1 MTKTVSES
9 GVERA
14 GEPAIAS
21 LAVRGSL
28 GGLLMGLANLVPGIS
43 GGTML
48 LAAGVYR
55 RFIDA
60 VAEVTTLRFR
70 LRSVVL
76 LGVIAGSAGLA
87 ILLLA
92 GPVESLVTQHRWIMY
107 SAFLGLTLGGAPVV
121 WRMAKPGGTAF
132 GVGTAAG
139 FALMAVMA
147 FTGTGG
153 EGGSDSVLLVI
164 AGMAAASAMILPGVS
179 GAYLFLVMGQ
189 YERILGAIDSMK
201 QGAVRDA
208 MPVIVPVGIGVAV
221 GVALVSNLV
230 RWTLRHHEQ
239 ATLGVLM
246 GLLFG
251 SVIGIFPFREMTPAV
266 GQVAGA
272 LGLCAAGFLVT
283 RIIDR
288 IGAA

>member
-1 MTKTVSES
+1 
-9 GVERA
+9 
-14 GEPAIAS
+14 
-21 LAVRGSL
+21 
-28 GGLLMGLANLVPGIS
+28 
-43 GGTML
+43 
-48 LAAGVYR
+48 
-55 RFIDA
+55 
-60 VAEVTTLRFR
+60 
-70 LRSVVL
+70 
-76 LGVIAGSAGLA
+76 
-87 ILLLA
+87 
-92 GPVESLVTQHRWIMY
+92 
-107 SAFLGLTLGGAPVV
+107 
-121 WRMAKPGGTAF
+121 
-132 GVGTAAG
+132 
-139 FALMAVMA
+139 MAVMA

-153 EGGSDSVLLVI
+153 EGASDSVLLVV

-189 YERILGAIDSMK
+189 YERILGAIDAMK
-201 QGAVRDA
+201 QGAIRDA
-208 MPVIVPVGIGVAV
+208 MPVIVPVGIGVAL

-251 SVIGIFPFREMTPAV
+251 SVIGIYPFREMTPGV

-272 LGLCAAGFLVT
+272 LGLLGAGFLVT